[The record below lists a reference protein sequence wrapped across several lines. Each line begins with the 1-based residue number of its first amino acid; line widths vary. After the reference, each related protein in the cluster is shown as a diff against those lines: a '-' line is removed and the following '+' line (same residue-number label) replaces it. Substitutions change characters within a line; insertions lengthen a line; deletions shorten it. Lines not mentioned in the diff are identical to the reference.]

1 MAPLLNGY
9 TNGANGAS
17 RHLPED
23 PSIVEARFSD
33 VPSQID
39 IPISGLE
46 AEEAVE
52 VNLAANLDDPTE
64 LCELLEQE
72 GVGKHYWMVV
82 ALAYAKQAK
91 VDHAIEILGRGLGT
105 LNRGNPKEKLGPLS
119 LTCWLHLW
127 KSRQAPRMIPEGQ
140 PPGETKI
147 KDDYL
152 KAATATLN
160 EASRINPAF
169 PPLFLARGVLN
180 LLRASLLQSTKSAA
194 PGAVDLNSDRMETL
208 KQSIKYFEESLRVSA
223 GRNMM
228 AVLGRARAYYS
239 LGKYAD
245 ALEGYQEVLVKL
257 PNLQDPDPR
266 IGIGCCLWQL
276 GHRDEAHEAWD
287 RALEINPDS
296 KIAHIL
302 LGLYYIHDSSQ
313 YAITDPA
320 FGPIYKKAMTVYTQ
334 KAFKLDRELPL
345 TCATFG
351 NYFMMR
357 KSWVTVEN
365 LSRKAIEL
373 TDVNAVASDG
383 WYLLARK
390 EHYQDRPN
398 LTKAAEYYGK
408 AEGARGGGEKGY
420 LPARFGIIQILIL
433 QRDLDN
439 ARFRLEKMIQQN
451 KSIEA
456 MMILGALH
464 AEDVFR
470 SLESGIKE
478 DKSTEIKKAIALLEN
493 VRLAWKDSSKK
504 LTPDSSVLV
513 YLARLYEAD
522 QPEKSLQCL
531 LQVEQ
536 MAINDLPDK
545 DSPPEGLEPD
555 SEEWHT
561 KLREQLSPQLLNNI
575 GCLYSQPSLY
585 QSSTSNIKQDPH
597 TLSLT
602 YFQTALNACIHL
614 GESSPET
621 IDTDALVTT
630 ISYNLARTHEST
642 SPPQL
647 PQAQQIYQGLLE
659 RHADYTDART
669 RLAYILLQ
677 TSPHD
682 EGPKAI
688 AALHSTEST
697 NLEVRALYGWY
708 LSRSKKRAANIAE
721 DPEQRHYKHTL
732 QQHDKHDRYALTGMG
747 NLYLTTAR
755 EMRRDTDQDKQKRS
769 KTYEKAVEFF
779 DKALQLDGRNAF
791 AAQGVAIALVED
803 KRDFVSAVQVFSK
816 VRDTL
821 GGGKREA
828 SVYVNLGHVFA
839 ELKQYSRAIESY
851 EAALHPPRASD
862 PQILAC
868 LGRVWL
874 LKGKSE
880 KSPAAMKTSLAYSHR
895 ALAVAPQQIHF
906 QFNIAFVQ
914 IQLAQLLYILPET
927 QRTLEDVVKASEGLD
942 EAIESFT
949 DIAQSKN
956 PPYPRH
962 DIEQRANM
970 GRNTMRRQLERAVQ
984 SQREY
989 EDKNAAKLQEAR
1001 DLREADIRRREEER
1015 KRAEELREEERRKVR
1030 EERDKMAALSRE
1042 LAGKRAEEER
1052 AREEAEF
1059 TTDSDG
1065 ERVKRSKK
1073 KKGSGKRKKK
1083 AEDSGS
1089 ETEVG
1094 DNNNVDGSA
1103 PSSRK
1108 TQRRKK
1114 QKAQQQSDDGGA
1126 SSAAESSNVEAAA
1139 TAAAAT
1145 KGKTKKRKRLARKGG
1160 KESTFKSEELV
1171 VESESEG
1178 DTTRQHLPPPISPST
1193 AANAAAAAMTEDGDT
1208 AMQDVEEEDVAAR
1221 ARKRK
1226 RNVGRR
1232 IDDDEE
1238 EEGEEGDR
1246 GAQGG
1251 GRTKTTAERVDEEDE
1266 AVEEGGA
1273 RFADNPNG
1281 NPVDESVGAA
1291 GGAQAA
1297 SSSSGLVLQI

>member
-9 TNGANGAS
+9 TNGAS
-17 RHLPED
+17 HHLPED

-33 VPSQID
+33 IPSQID
-39 IPISGLE
+39 IPVNE
-46 AEEAVE
+46 QDTEEAVE
-52 VNLAANLDDPTE
+52 VNLAEVLDDPTE
-64 LCELLEQE
+64 LCTLLEQE
-72 GVGKHYWMVV
+72 GVSKHYWMVI

-91 VDHAIEILGRGLGT
+91 VDYAIEILSKALGT

-127 KSRQAPRMIPEGQ
+127 KSRQAPRMVPDGQ
-140 PPGETKI
+140 PLGDTRVKE
-147 KDDYL
+147 DYL

-180 LLRASLLQSTKSAA
+180 LLRASLPNSAKSATSG
-194 PGAVDLNSDRMETL
+194 PSDLNYDRVETL
-208 KQSIKYFEESLRVSA
+208 KQAIKYFEDSLRVSA

-228 AVLGRARAYYS
+228 AVMGRARAYYS

-245 ALEGYQEVLVKL
+245 ALEGYQEVLVKK

-276 GHRDEAHEAWD
+276 GHRDEAHEAWE

-296 KIAHIL
+296 KIANIL
-302 LGLYYIHDSSQ
+302 LGLYYIHESSQ
-313 YAITDPA
+313 YATTDPA
-320 FGPIYKKAMTVYTQ
+320 FGPTYKKAMTVYTQ
-334 KAFKLDRELPL
+334 KAFKLDKELPL

-357 KSWVTVEN
+357 KSWPTVES

-390 EHYQDRPN
+390 EHYQDRPD

-408 AEGARGGGEKGY
+408 AEGARSGDKGY

-439 ARFRLEKMIQQN
+439 ARFRLEKMIQQT

-464 AEDVFR
+464 AEDIFR
-470 SLESGIKE
+470 SQASGIKE
-478 DKSTEIKKAIALLEN
+478 DKSAEIKKATALLEA

-536 MAINDLPDK
+536 MTINDLPDK
-545 DSPPEGLEPD
+545 DNPPEGLSVD
-555 SEEWHT
+555 SEEWQT

-575 GCLYSQPSLY
+575 GCLYSHPSLH
-585 QSSTSNIKQDPH
+585 QSTTSSSNTKQDPH
-597 TLSLT
+597 TLSLN

-614 GESSPET
+614 GEHSPET

-630 ISYNLARTHEST
+630 ISYNLARTHETT

-647 PQAQQIYQGLLE
+647 DSAKQIYQGLLA

-669 RLAYILLQ
+669 RLAYIALQ

-688 AALHSTEST
+688 AALHTSDPS

-708 LSRSKKRAANIAE
+708 LSRSKKRAQNIAE

-747 NLYLTTAR
+747 NLYLLTAR
-755 EMRRDTDQDKQKRS
+755 EMRRDTDADKQKRS

-779 DKALQLDGRNAF
+779 DKALQLDGKNAY
-791 AAQGVAIALVED
+791 AAMGVAIALVED
-803 KRDFVSAVQVFSK
+803 KRDMAGAVQVFSK
-816 VRDTL
+816 VRETL
-821 GGGKREA
+821 GGREA
-828 SVYVNLGHVFA
+828 SVFVNLGHCFA

-851 EAALHPPRASD
+851 EAALTHSRSSD
-862 PQILAC
+862 PQLLAC
-868 LGRVWL
+868 LGRVHL

-880 KSPAAMKTSLAYSHR
+880 KSPSAIQTALTYSHR
-895 ALAVAPQQIHF
+895 ALALAPQQIHF

-927 QRTLEDVVKASEGLD
+927 QRSLDDVVKASQGLE
-942 EAIESFT
+942 EAIESFG
-949 DIAQSKN
+949 DIAASKN

-1001 DLREADIRRREEER
+1001 ELREAEIRRREEER
-1015 KRAEELREEERRKVR
+1015 RKLEERREEERQKIR

-1059 TTDSDG
+1059 TTDTDG
-1065 ERVKRSKK
+1065 ERVKRTKK
-1073 KKGSGKRKKK
+1073 KKGGKRKKK
-1083 AEDSGS
+1083 MEDASGS
-1089 ETEVG
+1089 ETEAG
-1094 DNNNVDGSA
+1094 DATG
-1103 PSSRK
+1103 K
-1108 TQRRKK
+1108 TRKK
-1114 QKAQQQSDDGGA
+1114 KKDESSS
-1126 SSAAESSNVEAAA
+1126 SSAEE
-1139 TAAAAT
+1139 TA
-1145 KGKTKKRKRLARKGG
+1145 KPKKKLQRKRLARKGG
-1160 KESTFKSEELV
+1160 KENNFKSQEMV

-1178 DTTRQHLPPPISPST
+1178 ERPST
-1193 AANAAAAAMTEDGDT
+1193 TANAEDGDIEMRDLPQEEGT
-1208 AMQDVEEEDVAAR
+1208 AVR
-1221 ARKRK
+1221 RK
-1226 RNVGRR
+1226 RNVRR
-1232 IDDDEE
+1232 ISDDEDEDDEDGNERSKKTTAEIDAEE
-1238 EEGEEGDR
+1238 EEGEPRGDS
-1246 GAQGG
+1246 
-1251 GRTKTTAERVDEEDE
+1251 
-1266 AVEEGGA
+1266 
-1273 RFADNPNG
+1273 FADNPHG

-1291 GGAQAA
+1291 GGAEAGEYADPVFQM
-1297 SSSSGLVLQI
+1297 